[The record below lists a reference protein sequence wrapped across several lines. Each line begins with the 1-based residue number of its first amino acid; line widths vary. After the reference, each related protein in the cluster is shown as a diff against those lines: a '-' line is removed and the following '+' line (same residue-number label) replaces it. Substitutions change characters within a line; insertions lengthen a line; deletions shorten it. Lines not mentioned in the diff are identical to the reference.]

1 MKGGG
6 ASSLMPLCK
15 ALKRGTRVPRFRTDC
30 EQLLPWGSLQGAGIR
45 RDGEGSHSRQ
55 AKQINKRWGNGGG
68 DLDMDNIAYQC
79 NRNPLW
85 LQIYRP
91 ALQSLPYQRDGGR
104 LPAPLLHSRRCT
116 HTYMFTYT
124 YIEAVCDSQRLLEKS
139 AI

>member
-30 EQLLPWGSLQGAGIR
+30 EQLLPWGSSQGAGIR

-116 HTYMFTYT
+116 HTYMLTYT
-124 YIEAVCDSQRLLEKS
+124 YKSCLRLTATS
-139 AI
+139 

>member
-1 MKGGG
+1 MALWVGGG
-6 ASSLMPLCK
+6 
-15 ALKRGTRVPRFRTDC
+15 V
-30 EQLLPWGSLQGAGIR
+30 
-45 RDGEGSHSRQ
+45 GEGKVSARGRQ

-91 ALQSLPYQRDGGR
+91 AQYSHRTTPTQGAGKAGVASFTVAQS
-104 LPAPLLHSRRCT
+104 SC
-116 HTYMFTYT
+116 T
-124 YIEAVCDSQRLLEKS
+124 YIYIEVVCDSQRLLEKS

>member
-30 EQLLPWGSLQGAGIR
+30 EQLLPWGSSQGAGIR
-45 RDGEGSHSRQ
+45 RDGKGSHSRQ

-104 LPAPLLHSRRCT
+104 LPAPLLHSRRGT

-124 YIEAVCDSQRLLEKS
+124 YKSCLRLTATS
-139 AI
+139 

>member
-30 EQLLPWGSLQGAGIR
+30 EQLLPWGSSQGAGIR

-104 LPAPLLHSRRCT
+104 LPAPLLHSRRCKHT
-116 HTYMFTYT
+116 HTCLHTH
-124 YIEAVCDSQRLLEKS
+124 IKAVCDSQRLLEKS

>member
-1 MKGGG
+1 MRGREEWEG
-6 ASSLMPLCK
+6 A
-15 ALKRGTRVPRFRTDC
+15 
-30 EQLLPWGSLQGAGIR
+30 
-45 RDGEGSHSRQ
+45 HSRQ
-55 AKQINKRWGNGGG
+55 AKQINKRWGNGGV

-124 YIEAVCDSQRLLEKS
+124 YKSCLRLTATS
-139 AI
+139 

>member
-30 EQLLPWGSLQGAGIR
+30 EQLLPWGSSQGAGIM

-104 LPAPLLHSRRCT
+104 LPAPLLHSRRGT
-116 HTYMFTYT
+116 HTCMFTYT
-124 YIEAVCDSQRLLEKS
+124 YKRCLRLTATS
-139 AI
+139 

>member
-30 EQLLPWGSLQGAGIR
+30 EQLLPWGSSQGAGIR

-91 ALQSLPYQRDGGR
+91 ALQSLPYQRDGGH
-104 LPAPLLHSRRCT
+104 LPALLLHSRRGT
-116 HTYMFTYT
+116 YTYMFTYT
-124 YIEAVCDSQRLLEKS
+124 YKSCLRLTATS
-139 AI
+139 

>member
-1 MKGGG
+1 MGQLTRSRDQREGGG
-6 ASSLMPLCK
+6 DGK
-15 ALKRGTRVPRFRTDC
+15 
-30 EQLLPWGSLQGAGIR
+30 GA
-45 RDGEGSHSRQ
+45 HSRQ

-104 LPAPLLHSRRCT
+104 LPAPLLHSRRGT

-124 YIEAVCDSQRLLEKS
+124 YKSCLRLTATS
-139 AI
+139 

>member
-30 EQLLPWGSLQGAGIR
+30 EQLLPWGSSQEAGIR

-124 YIEAVCDSQRLLEKS
+124 YKSCLRLTATS
-139 AI
+139 